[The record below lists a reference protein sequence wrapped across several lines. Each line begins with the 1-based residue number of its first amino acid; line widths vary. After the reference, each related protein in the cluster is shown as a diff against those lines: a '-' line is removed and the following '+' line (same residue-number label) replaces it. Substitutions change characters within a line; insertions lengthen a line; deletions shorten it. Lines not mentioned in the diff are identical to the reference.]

1 MSSIV
6 CNVFVTALTED
17 VTDSRMVLA
26 GTGVDKPQAY

>member
-1 MSSIV
+1 MSSIE

-17 VTDSRMVLA
+17 VADSRLVLA